1 MTQALAGPPQAR
13 YRGAAGDPCI
23 CMHLAEPSSPMPT
36 ARKATAS
43 HAKPAV
49 PRRGE
54 NDADLLEAYARR
66 GGECAFAN
74 VRMLG
79 RIVGAYYD
87 EALKPADMRA
97 SQLALLWAVLAC
109 EPVDRKTLERIMHTD
124 QTTLSRTVEHL
135 RAAGLVMAEAGPDKR
150 TRMIRLTSR
159 GQRAFLRAM
168 PYWEQAQRDIDA
180 ALPLAQLARLAKAAR
195 GFAKEQG

>member
-1 MTQALAGPPQAR
+1 M
-13 YRGAAGDPCI
+13 
-23 CMHLAEPSSPMPT
+23 PSP
-36 ARKATAS
+36 RKATGNR
-43 HAKPAV
+43 AKPVAF
-49 PRRGE
+49 RRGA
-54 NDADLLEAYARR
+54 NDADALEGYARR

-87 EALKPADMRA
+87 EALKPADLRA
-97 SQLALLWAVLAC
+97 SQLALLWAVLAS
-109 EPVDRKTLERIMHTD
+109 EPVDRRTLERITRTD

-135 RAAGLVMAEAGPDKR
+135 RAAGLVTAEAGPDKR

-168 PYWEQAQRDIDA
+168 PYWEQAQRDIDT
-180 ALPLAQLARLAKAAR
+180 ALPLVQLARLARAAR
-195 GFAKEQG
+195 AFARQGG

>member
-1 MTQALAGPPQAR
+1 
-13 YRGAAGDPCI
+13 
-23 CMHLAEPSSPMPT
+23 MPT